1 MSDLKVFEVDNGEG
15 IYYCGGYR
23 SAGEAKAD
31 AAGLF
36 SMEFTDVRVQRVPY
50 LDPFELGGFEDECP
64 NEAVIAWLRH
74 GQGWV
79 ISDEEYLDPDELVT
93 ESDWE
98 ALCNKL
104 SVTYPDRYKPV
115 SHE

>member
-1 MSDLKVFEVDNGEG
+1 MSDLKAFEVDNGEG
-15 IYYCGGYR
+15 IYYCGSYR
-23 SAGEAKAD
+23 SAGEVKAD

-36 SMEFTDVRVQRVPY
+36 GMEFTDVRVRRVSY
-50 LDPFELGGFEDECP
+50 LDPFDLDGFGWDCP

-74 GQGWV
+74 GQGWF
-79 ISDEEYLDPDELVT
+79 ISEEEYLSPSELLA

-98 ALCNKL
+98 ALCDRL
-104 SVTYPDRYKPV
+104 GVEYPDRYKPV